1 MPGPHKPKART
12 SLSQNSQVD
21 KAGFDTSDVYEILC
35 ERFFRIWLML
45 RSTHSILQGDA
56 QIIELLRMRGGR
68 DTAVGTAN
76 LVKLGFNKF
85 NDQ

>member
-1 MPGPHKPKART
+1 MRFSA
-12 SLSQNSQVD
+12 
-21 KAGFDTSDVYEILC
+21 ILC

-76 LVKLGFNKF
+76 LAKLGFNKF